1 MPLSVSYKSSL
12 VLLGPFNPTGAKTVH
27 QWPIQITSL
36 GNSGGSDAG
45 HGGGD
50 GDGDDLADREGHAS
64 NLGDEDGGHG
74 LVQRGAV
81 HVDGGTDGE
90 LEPVVRKEDTN
101 FKTAKAL
108 LGSLISYGRKTVKVD
123 KKKSNRR
130 TESDRPRDPRVD
142 AVLLLQQVDG
152 DRQRRR
158 RRGRA
163 EGRRE
168 SVRHVGDEPG
178 IRK

>member
-1 MPLSVSYKSSL
+1 MGFQSASLRLTSRWQPGLSQITFLQITTATTVPLLVSNKSSL

-90 LEPVVRKEDTN
+90 HEPVVRKEDTN
-101 FKTAKAL
+101 F
-108 LGSLISYGRKTVKVD
+108 
-123 KKKSNRR
+123 
-130 TESDRPRDPRVD
+130 
-142 AVLLLQQVDG
+142 
-152 DRQRRR
+152 
-158 RRGRA
+158 
-163 EGRRE
+163 
-168 SVRHVGDEPG
+168 
-178 IRK
+178 